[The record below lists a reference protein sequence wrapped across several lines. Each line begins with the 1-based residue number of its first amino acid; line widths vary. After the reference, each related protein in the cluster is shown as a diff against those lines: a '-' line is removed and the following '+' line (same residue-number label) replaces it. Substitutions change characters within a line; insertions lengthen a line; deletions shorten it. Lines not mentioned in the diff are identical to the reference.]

1 MNDSRLALKYGENK
15 LLGVDSVT
23 PEMFDSIRDA
33 VLVEWAK
40 EKMAFDAKKKNVFPE
55 VSDHVWVK
63 KMMMHGCLT
72 TFSSSKGILMEEK
85 KTVVGLGNHLQ
96 QRQSEL
102 GW

>member
-1 MNDSRLALKYGENK
+1 MMNDSRLTLKYGDSE

-33 VLVEWAK
+33 VMVEWAK

-63 KMMMHGCLT
+63 KIMPNGCLT
-72 TFSSSKGILMEEK
+72 THSSSKGILK
-85 KTVVGLGNHLQ
+85 GGK
-96 QRQSEL
+96 
-102 GW
+102 